1 MDFATSTDFQENTN
15 DCYIILPKTA
25 RCNLKFG
32 LKGKTFSNDYSN
44 YPIYVTN
51 LTNKNNLYKEGQI
64 VSFASIKQNHQQKI
78 LNNDKLSENR
88 QVYYKSFRYSENFN
102 DKLNEDPFKITKIA
116 FPSDFIKT
124 SHKRSETSSISEILK
139 NFYTKKKLL
148 KNIKFMRKELI
159 PQTKA
164 SGNSKTFSPTSGLQ
178 IKGKLKNISRRNN
191 LKSSF

>member
-78 LNNDKLSENR
+78 LNND
-88 QVYYKSFRYSENFN
+88 
-102 DKLNEDPFKITKIA
+102 
-116 FPSDFIKT
+116 
-124 SHKRSETSSISEILK
+124 
-139 NFYTKKKLL
+139 
-148 KNIKFMRKELI
+148 
-159 PQTKA
+159 
-164 SGNSKTFSPTSGLQ
+164 
-178 IKGKLKNISRRNN
+178 NN
-191 LKSSF
+191 QFF